1 MPFPQI
7 ISGGQTGAERAALDW
22 AVGNDIPCGGWCSK
36 GRKTEEVK
44 ISKYYSLN
52 ETATGGFLE
61 RTKKNVI
68 DADGTAVFT
77 MAVGMGRRSRL
88 TVKLAK
94 RHIKPWLHIHN
105 RTQQPALLL
114 TSFIQGHRIRRLNVA
129 GSRASEEPTIVH
141 FVRDVLNQTASF
153 LANGNP

>member
-7 ISGGQTGAERAALDW
+7 NSGGQTGAERAALDW
-22 AVGNDIPCGGWCSK
+22 AVANDIPCGGWCSK
-36 GRKTEEVK
+36 ERKTEDVK
-44 ISKYYSLN
+44 ISEYYSLQ

-61 RTKKNVI
+61 RTKKNVM

-77 MAVGMGRRSRL
+77 MAVRLGRGSRL

-94 RHIKPWLHIHN
+94 RHIKPWLHIHS

-129 GSRASEEPTIVH
+129 GSRASKEPTICH
-141 FVRDVLNQTASF
+141 FVREVLTQTASF